1 MRQQFGDL
9 TGTPCWQS
17 CEHVLQISVGVVA
30 IYAYRLNKAHH
41 RSGSLAGPQRSGE
54 KLVRAPDGNR
64 PDLVLDMVVIHRQ
77 LPIGDETRKRLPAS
91 EAVIQRLGRARAIR
105 DHLAVQNHP
114 LLPTNYF
121 SCGCR

>member
-1 MRQQFGDL
+1 MGQQ
-9 TGTPCWQS
+9 
-17 CEHVLQISVGVVA
+17 
-30 IYAYRLNKAHH
+30 
-41 RSGSLAGPQRSGE
+41 
-54 KLVRAPDGNR
+54 LVRHAGTLRWQPRQHIFQVRVRITPIELGTLDETHDRSAALARTQRTGKQPVVAPDGNR